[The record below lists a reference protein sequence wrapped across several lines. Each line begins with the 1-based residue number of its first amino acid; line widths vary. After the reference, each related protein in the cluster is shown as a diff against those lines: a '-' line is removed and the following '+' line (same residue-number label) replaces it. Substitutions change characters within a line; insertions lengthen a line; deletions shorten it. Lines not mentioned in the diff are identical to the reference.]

1 MNLLPY
7 FLRSSEQP
15 SFFQKFEP
23 STSLGKKEGGENM
36 KKWFVTAIF
45 SLILFL
51 GGFSTYASA
60 TNQSLSSSIQYI
72 LKQNPGL
79 NKNELM
85 NDVREI
91 AQKENQ
97 SYHEVIQTIVEEL
110 KEEERL
116 TVQENTYQLMGA
128 DTGTKVIGP
137 ATRGYIFYTPASTW
151 GLDHGHVGMYYTST
165 SIVESVPGDGVR
177 HISAYTR
184 RVENTGAVLKRV
196 NTSSTNINAAVD
208 WAVSRIGVDGYS
220 YNFAT
225 NRETS
230 HYGDKNCSKLIWSAF
245 MLKAGIDIDVD
256 KGLGVYPRDIRDSG
270 YMIHVRNL

>member
-1 MNLLPY
+1 
-7 FLRSSEQP
+7 
-15 SFFQKFEP
+15 
-23 STSLGKKEGGENM
+23 M
-36 KKWFVTAIF
+36 KKWVISVIF
-45 SLILFL
+45 SFILFL
-51 GGFSTYASA
+51 GGFSTYAFA
-60 TNQSLSSSIQYI
+60 TDHSTNTSIQYI
-72 LKQNPGL
+72 LSQNPGL
-79 NKNELM
+79 SKNELM
-85 NDVREI
+85 KSVEEV
-91 AQKENQ
+91 AKKENK
-97 SYHEVIQTIVEEL
+97 SIQEIIKGIEQEL
-110 KEEERL
+110 KVEERL
-116 TVQENTYQLMGA
+116 SKQENSYRLMGA
-128 DTGTKVIGP
+128 DSGTKVIGP

-151 GLDHGHVGMYYTST
+151 GLDHGHVGMYYSST

-196 NTSSTNINAAVD
+196 NTSSANINAAVD

-225 NRETS
+225 NRTTS

-245 MLKAGIDIDVD
+245 MVNAGIDIDAN